1 MKYLLD
7 TNSVIALDKRHPE
20 LTARLRQSPPEQ
32 FALSS
37 IVLME
42 LYYGAYK
49 SMKTTENLRNIEK
62 LPFPVLP
69 FTAEDAQRAGRIRT
83 ELERLGTP
91 IGNFD
96 LLIAAQTLN
105 HSLTLI
111 THNVREFSRIAALQW
126 EDWLHD

>member
-1 MKYLLD
+1 MKCLLD
-7 TNSVIALDKRHPE
+7 TNSVIALNKRHPE

-69 FTAEDAQRAGRIRT
+69 FTAEDAQRAGSIRT
-83 ELERLGTP
+83 ELERRGTP

-96 LLIAAQTLN
+96 LLIAAQTLS
-105 HSLTLI
+105 HRLTLI
-111 THNVREFSRIAALQW
+111 THNVREFSRIAGLQW